1 MTRRARALLA
11 ALCLLPGEGARA
23 AVLCA
28 GAPAMAGATV
38 AAATPAP
45 AGATAHANAMP
56 HAHAAMATPDHAG
69 HDAPAPDVD
78 QPTEHAPAHHGGTA
92 ACAFMAACASANV
105 IVSLPLASGDAGPL
119 PSAPAP
125 QDDRA
130 PRSTPGAPE
139 PPPPRVA

>member
-28 GAPAMAGATV
+28 GATTMAEAAVT
-38 AAATPAP
+38 AATPASADA
-45 AGATAHANAMP
+45 AGATAMP

-69 HDAPAPDVD
+69 HDAPAPDAD
-78 QPTEHAPAHHGGTA
+78 QPTDHAPAHHAGTA

-105 IVSLPLASGDAGPL
+105 IVSLPLASGDASPL